1 MVFKRKYPKPNIPE
15 EGLNELKRIR
25 SSRKD
30 EKRRV
35 IRASIILD
43 YLDGYSDD
51 RIASRI
57 GINKNTVKNC
67 LSKLREFGVEAALN
81 DLPRPGKPRTI
92 TDEDRSWIL
101 NLACTKPLDYGYPD
115 ELWSYTLMTDHI
127 RKNRDSMINVSRS
140 TVFEILNEAE
150 IRPHKVRYYVE
161 KRDEDFDRKMA
172 VVLHVYKEVDMI
184 NNGVIIPDLK
194 DTITISFDEKPGI
207 QAISLTSEELP
218 PVPGKH
224 PSVTRDYEYK
234 RLGTLSLLAGIDL
247 HTGSVTETVSRTH
260 NSDDFILFL
269 KKLDSSYPEEKK
281 IRLILDNL
289 KVHTSRKTK
298 EYLLTVPNRFEFV
311 FTPKHGSWL
320 NIVEILFSKLART
333 MLREIRVK
341 TVEELKNR
349 IDQYFQEINKSPVI
363 FRWKYKMDETTI
375 A

>member
-1 MVFKRKYPKPNIPE
+1 MVFKRKYPKPSIPE
-15 EGLNELKRIR
+15 EELNELKRIR

-67 LSKLREFGVEAALN
+67 LYKLREFGVETALN

-92 TDEDRSWIL
+92 TDDDRSWIL

-115 ELWSYTLMTDHI
+115 ELWSYTIMTDHI
-127 RKNRDSMINVSRS
+127 RKNRDSLRNVSRS

-161 KRDEDFDRKMA
+161 KRDGDFDRKMA

-184 NNGVIIPDLK
+184 NNGVIIPELK

>member
-1 MVFKRKYPKPNIPE
+1 MVFKRKYPKPDISE
-15 EGLNELKRIR
+15 EELKELRRIR
-25 SSRKD
+25 SSTKE

-35 IRASIILD
+35 TRASIILD

-51 RIASRI
+51 RIAARN
-57 GINKNTVKNC
+57 GVNKNTVKKC
-67 LSKLREFGVEAALN
+67 LSKLREFGMETALN
-81 DLPRPGKPRTI
+81 DLPRPGKPRKI
-92 TDEDRSWIL
+92 TDDDKSWVL
-101 NLACTKPLDYGYPD
+101 NLACTKPSEHGYPD

-127 RKNRDSMINVSRS
+127 RKSRSSLKNMSRS

-161 KRDEDFDRKMA
+161 KRDPDFEEKMA
-172 VVLHVYKEVDMI
+172 NVLHVYREVDMI
-184 NNGVIIPDLK
+184 NNDVIIPELK
-194 DTITISFDEKPGI
+194 DTITISFDEKPGM
-207 QAISLTSEELP
+207 QVVSMTSEELP

-224 PSVTRDYEYK
+224 PPVTRDYEYK

-247 HTGSVTETVSRTH
+247 HNGVVTETVSRTH
-260 NSDDFILFL
+260 NSNDFIAFL
-269 KKLDSSYPEEKK
+269 KKLDSSYPGGKK

-289 KVHTSRKTK
+289 RVHTSTKTR

-320 NIVEILFSKLART
+320 NIVEMLFSKLART

-341 TVEELKNR
+341 TVDELKNR
-349 IDQYFQEINKSPVI
+349 IEQYFQEINKSPVI
-363 FRWKYKMDETTI
+363 FRWKYKMDEITM

>member
-1 MVFKRKYPKPNIPE
+1 MVFKRNYPKPDISE
-15 EGLNELKRIR
+15 EELKELRRIR
-25 SSRKD
+25 SSTKE

-51 RIASRI
+51 RIAARN
-57 GINKNTVKNC
+57 GVNKNTVKKC
-67 LSKLREFGVEAALN
+67 LSKLREFGMETALN
-81 DLPRPGKPRTI
+81 DLPRPGKPRKI
-92 TDEDRSWIL
+92 TDDDKSWVL
-101 NLACTKPLDYGYPD
+101 NLACTKPSEHGYPD

-127 RKNRDSMINVSRS
+127 RKSRSSLKNMSRS

-161 KRDEDFDRKMA
+161 KRDPDFEEKMA
-172 VVLHVYKEVDMI
+172 TVLHVYREVDMI
-184 NNGVIIPDLK
+184 NNDVIIPELK
-194 DTITISFDEKPGI
+194 DTITISFDEKPGM
-207 QAISLTSEELP
+207 QAISMTSEELP

-247 HTGSVTETVSRTH
+247 HNGIVTETVSRTH
-260 NSDDFILFL
+260 NSNDFIAFL
-269 KKLDSSYPEEKK
+269 KKLDSSYPGGKK

-289 KVHTSRKTK
+289 RVHTSTKTR

-320 NIVEILFSKLART
+320 NIVEMLFSKLART

-341 TVEELKNR
+341 TVDELKNR
-349 IDQYFQEINKSPVI
+349 IEQYFQEINKSPVI
-363 FRWKYKMDETTI
+363 FRWKYKMDEIII

>member
-1 MVFKRKYPKPNIPE
+1 MVFKRKYPKPDISE
-15 EGLNELKRIR
+15 EELKELRRIR
-25 SSRKD
+25 SSTKE

-51 RIASRI
+51 RIAARN
-57 GINKNTVKNC
+57 GVNKNTVKKC
-67 LSKLREFGVEAALN
+67 LSKLREFGMETALN
-81 DLPRPGKPRTI
+81 DLPRPGKPRKI
-92 TDEDRSWIL
+92 TDDDKSWVL
-101 NLACTKPLDYGYPD
+101 NLACTKPSEHGYPD

-127 RKNRDSMINVSRS
+127 RKSRSSLKNMSRS

-161 KRDEDFDRKMA
+161 KRDPDFEEKMA
-172 VVLHVYKEVDMI
+172 TVLHVYREVDMI
-184 NNGVIIPDLK
+184 NNDVIIPELK
-194 DTITISFDEKPGI
+194 DTITISFDEKPGM
-207 QAISLTSEELP
+207 QAISMTSEELP

-247 HTGSVTETVSRTH
+247 HNGIVTETVSRTH
-260 NSDDFILFL
+260 NSNDFIAFL
-269 KKLDSSYPEEKK
+269 KKLDSSYPREKR

-289 KVHTSRKTK
+289 RVHTSTKTR

-320 NIVEILFSKLART
+320 NIVEMLFSKLART

-341 TVEELKNR
+341 TVDELKNR
-349 IDQYFQEINKSPVI
+349 IEQYFQEINKSPVI
-363 FRWKYKMDETTI
+363 FRWKYKMDEIII

>member
-1 MVFKRKYPKPNIPE
+1 MVFKRKYPKPDISE
-15 EGLNELKRIR
+15 EELKELRRIR
-25 SSRKD
+25 SSTKE

-51 RIASRI
+51 RIAARN
-57 GINKNTVKNC
+57 GVNKNTVKKC
-67 LSKLREFGVEAALN
+67 LSKLREFGMETALN
-81 DLPRPGKPRTI
+81 DLPRPGKPRKI
-92 TDEDRSWIL
+92 TDDDKSWVL
-101 NLACTKPLDYGYPD
+101 NLACTKPSEHGYPD

-127 RKNRDSMINVSRS
+127 RKSRSSLKNMSRS

-161 KRDEDFDRKMA
+161 KRDPDFEEKMA
-172 VVLHVYKEVDMI
+172 TVLHVYREVDMI
-184 NNGVIIPDLK
+184 NNDVIIPELK
-194 DTITISFDEKPGI
+194 DTITISFDEKPGM
-207 QAISLTSEELP
+207 QAISMTSEELP

-247 HTGSVTETVSRTH
+247 HNGIVTETVSRTH
-260 NSDDFILFL
+260 NSNDFIAFL
-269 KKLDSSYPEEKK
+269 KKLDSSYPGGKK

-289 KVHTSRKTK
+289 RVHTSTKTR

-320 NIVEILFSKLART
+320 NIVEMLFSKLART

-341 TVEELKNR
+341 TVDELKNR
-349 IDQYFQEINKSPVI
+349 IEQYFQEINKSPVI
-363 FRWKYKMDETTI
+363 FRWKYKMDEITI
-375 A
+375 V

>member
-1 MVFKRKYPKPNIPE
+1 MVFKRKYPKPSIPE
-15 EGLNELKRIR
+15 EELNELKRIR

-67 LSKLREFGVEAALN
+67 LSKLREFGVETALN

-92 TDEDRSWIL
+92 TDDDRSWIL

-115 ELWSYTLMTDHI
+115 ELWSYTIMTDHI
-127 RKNRDSMINVSRS
+127 RKNRDSLRNVSRS

-184 NNGVIIPDLK
+184 NNGVIIPELK

>member
-1 MVFKRKYPKPNIPE
+1 MVFKRKYPKPSIPE
-15 EGLNELKRIR
+15 EELNELKRIR

-51 RIASRI
+51 RIASRN

-67 LSKLREFGVEAALN
+67 LSKLREFGVETALN

-92 TDEDRSWIL
+92 TDDDRSWIL

-115 ELWSYTLMTDHI
+115 ELWSYTIMTDHI
-127 RKNRDSMINVSRS
+127 RKNRDSLRNVSRS
-140 TVFEILNEAE
+140 TVFEILNEAD

>member
-1 MVFKRKYPKPNIPE
+1 MVFKRKYPKPDISE
-15 EGLNELKRIR
+15 EELKELRRIR
-25 SSRKD
+25 SSTKE

-51 RIASRI
+51 RIAARN
-57 GINKNTVKNC
+57 GVNKNTVKKC
-67 LSKLREFGVEAALN
+67 LSKLREFGMETALN
-81 DLPRPGKPRTI
+81 DLPRPGKPRKI
-92 TDEDRSWIL
+92 TDDDKSWVL
-101 NLACTKPLDYGYPD
+101 NLACTKPSEHGYPD

-127 RKNRDSMINVSRS
+127 RKSRSSLKNMSRS

-161 KRDEDFDRKMA
+161 KRDPDFEEKMA
-172 VVLHVYKEVDMI
+172 TVLHVYREVDMI
-184 NNGVIIPDLK
+184 NNDVIIPELK
-194 DTITISFDEKPGI
+194 DTITISFDEKPGM
-207 QAISLTSEELP
+207 QAISMTSEELP

-247 HTGSVTETVSRTH
+247 HNGIVTETVSRTH
-260 NSDDFILFL
+260 NSNDFIAFL
-269 KKLDSSYPEEKK
+269 KKLDSSYPGGKK

-289 KVHTSRKTK
+289 RVHTSTKTR

-320 NIVEILFSKLART
+320 NIVEMLFSKLART
-333 MLREIRVK
+333 MLREIRAK
-341 TVEELKNR
+341 TVDELKNR
-349 IDQYFQEINKSPVI
+349 IEQYFQEINKSPVI
-363 FRWKYKMDETTI
+363 FRWKYKMDEITL

>member
-1 MVFKRKYPKPNIPE
+1 MVFKRKYPKPDISE
-15 EGLNELKRIR
+15 EELKELRRIR
-25 SSRKD
+25 SSTKE

-51 RIASRI
+51 RIAARN
-57 GINKNTVKNC
+57 GVNKNTVKKC
-67 LSKLREFGVEAALN
+67 LSKLREFGMETALN
-81 DLPRPGKPRTI
+81 DLPRPGKPRKI
-92 TDEDRSWIL
+92 TDDDKSWVL
-101 NLACTKPLDYGYPD
+101 NLACTKPSEHGYPD

-127 RKNRDSMINVSRS
+127 RKSRSSLKNMSRS

-161 KRDEDFDRKMA
+161 KRDPDFEEKMA
-172 VVLHVYKEVDMI
+172 TVLHVYREVDMI
-184 NNGVIIPDLK
+184 NNDVIIPELK
-194 DTITISFDEKPGI
+194 DTITISFDEKPGM
-207 QAISLTSEELP
+207 QAISMTSEELP

-247 HTGSVTETVSRTH
+247 HNGIVTETVSRTH
-260 NSDDFILFL
+260 NSNDFIAFL
-269 KKLDSSYPEEKK
+269 KKLDSSYPGGKK

-289 KVHTSRKTK
+289 RVHTSTKTR

-320 NIVEILFSKLART
+320 NIVEMLFSKLART

-341 TVEELKNR
+341 TVDELKNR
-349 IDQYFQEINKSPVI
+349 IEQYFQEINKSPVI
-363 FRWKYKMDETTI
+363 FRWKYKMDEITI

>member
-1 MVFKRKYPKPNIPE
+1 MVFKRKYPKPSIPE
-15 EGLNELKRIR
+15 EELNELKRIR

-51 RIASRI
+51 RIASRN

-67 LSKLREFGVEAALN
+67 LSKLREFGVETALN

-92 TDEDRSWIL
+92 TDDDRSWIL

-115 ELWSYTLMTDHI
+115 ELWSYTIMTDHI
-127 RKNRDSMINVSRS
+127 RKNRDSLRNVSRS

-161 KRDEDFDRKMA
+161 RRDEDFDRKMA

-184 NNGVIIPDLK
+184 NNGVIIPELK
-194 DTITISFDEKPGI
+194 DTVTISFDEKPGM
-207 QAISLTSEELP
+207 QAISLTSNELP

-260 NSDDFILFL
+260 NSDDFISFL

-289 KVHTSRKTK
+289 KVHTSKKTK

-320 NIVEILFSKLART
+320 NIVEMLFSKLART

-341 TVEELKNR
+341 TVDELKNR
-349 IDQYFQEINKSPVI
+349 IDQYFEEINKSPVI

>member
-1 MVFKRKYPKPNIPE
+1 MVFKRKYPKPDISE
-15 EGLNELKRIR
+15 EELKELRRIR
-25 SSRKD
+25 SSTKE

-51 RIASRI
+51 RIAARN
-57 GINKNTVKNC
+57 GVNKNTVKKC
-67 LSKLREFGVEAALN
+67 LSKLREFGMETALN
-81 DLPRPGKPRTI
+81 DLPRPGKPRKI
-92 TDEDRSWIL
+92 TDDDKSWVL
-101 NLACTKPLDYGYPD
+101 NLACTKPSEHGYPD

-127 RKNRDSMINVSRS
+127 RKSRSSLKNMSRS

-161 KRDEDFDRKMA
+161 KRDPDFEEKMA
-172 VVLHVYKEVDMI
+172 TVLHVYREVDMI
-184 NNGVIIPDLK
+184 NNDVIIPELK
-194 DTITISFDEKPGI
+194 DTITISFDEKPGM
-207 QAISLTSEELP
+207 QAISMTSEELP

-247 HTGSVTETVSRTH
+247 HNGIVTETVSRTH
-260 NSDDFILFL
+260 NSNDFIAFL
-269 KKLDSSYPEEKK
+269 KKLDSSYPGGKK

-289 KVHTSRKTK
+289 RVHTSTKTR

-320 NIVEILFSKLART
+320 NIVEMLFSKLTRT
-333 MLREIRVK
+333 MLREISVK
-341 TVEELKNR
+341 TVDELKNR
-349 IDQYFQEINKSPVI
+349 IEQYFQEINKSPVI
-363 FRWKYKMDETTI
+363 FRWKYKMDEITL